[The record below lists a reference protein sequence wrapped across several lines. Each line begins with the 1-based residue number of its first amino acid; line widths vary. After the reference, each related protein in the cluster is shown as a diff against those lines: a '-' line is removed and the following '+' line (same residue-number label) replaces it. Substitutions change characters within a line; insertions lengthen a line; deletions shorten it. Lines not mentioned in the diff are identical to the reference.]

1 MMSGTTRRRR
11 YQFTGSTPS
20 AIMVPNCA
28 GVKGG
33 ECSHNQVRAAQQ
45 ASAGRSTLGRANF
58 SEPRHGSRFTCW
70 QRSGMAQMNARMYVA
85 RWLSI
90 GSDCT
95 TSGSTCK
102 RDKGDKGKQGDQ

>member
-1 MMSGTTRRRR
+1 
-11 YQFTGSTPS
+11 
-20 AIMVPNCA
+20 
-28 GVKGG
+28 
-33 ECSHNQVRAAQQ
+33 
-45 ASAGRSTLGRANF
+45 
-58 SEPRHGSRFTCW
+58 
-70 QRSGMAQMNARMYVA
+70 MNARMYVA